1 MTYRIRNIM
10 IAFGLALVAML
21 LVLLYVTNYKRS
33 VQHGDAQVPVYVAAH
48 DISADTSGAD
58 IIAKHDL
65 RQITIAKRT
74 VVAGAISSPD
84 QIRSLVLA
92 TPIYAGEQVTVRP
105 FSDVAAQGIR
115 AHLRGTMRAIQLSG
129 DPNQLL
135 ASTLR
140 TGDHVDLVANLR
152 TDTNTNRAADK
163 IVVRNLLV
171 LQAPSENV
179 AAKATGGSNSASVI
193 LAVSDTWVQRLFYA
207 YHNGDWSL
215 ELRPVIN
222 PADGRDRVDV
232 LETVLALQK
241 GGQ

>member
-1 MTYRIRNIM
+1 MTYRIRNIL
-10 IAFGLALVAML
+10 IAIGLAFAAML

-33 VQHGDAQVPVYVAAH
+33 VQHGATEVPVFVAAH
-48 DISADTSGAD
+48 DIAANTAGAD

-65 RQITIAKRT
+65 RQITVPQRD
-74 VVAGAISSPD
+74 VVPGSISSLD
-84 QIRSLVLA
+84 QIRSLVLS

-135 ASTLR
+135 ASTLH

-152 TDTNTNRAADK
+152 INPNSNAYADK

-171 LQAPSENV
+171 LQAPQENA
-179 AAKATGGSNSASVI
+179 AAKATGASSTSVI
-193 LAVSDTWVQRLFYA
+193 LAVSDTWVQRLFFA

-215 ELRPVIN
+215 ELRPVIT
-222 PADGRDRVDV
+222 PADGRDRVDTIQSV
-232 LETVLALQK
+232 LGQ

>member
-1 MTYRIRNIM
+1 MTYRIRNIL
-10 IAFGLALVAML
+10 IAIGLALVAML

-33 VQHGDAQVPVYVAAH
+33 VQHGEAQVPVFVASH
-48 DISADTSGAD
+48 DIAANTSGAD
-58 IIAKHDL
+58 IIAKHDVHEL
-65 RQITIAKRT
+65 TIPKRN
-74 VVAGAISSPD
+74 VVPGAISSVD
-84 QIRSLVLA
+84 QIRSLVLSS
-92 TPIYAGEQVTVRP
+92 PIYAGEQVTVRP

-115 AHLRGTMRAIQLSG
+115 AHLRGTMRAIELAG

-140 TGDHVDLVANLR
+140 EGDHVDVLANLR
-152 TDTNTNRAADK
+152 TDPNSNQYADK

-171 LQAPSENV
+171 LQAPSEST
-179 AAKATGGSNSASVI
+179 AAKATGNDSTSVI
-193 LAVSDTWVQRLFYA
+193 LAVPDTWVPRLFYA

-222 PADGRDRVDV
+222 PADGKDRVD
-232 LETVLALQK
+232 TIKSVLALQ

>member
-33 VQHGDAQVPVYVAAH
+33 IQHGDAQVPVYVAAH

-65 RQITIAKRT
+65 RQVTIAKRM

-84 QIRSLVLA
+84 QIRSLVLS

-115 AHLRGTMRAIQLSG
+115 AKLRGTMRALQLAG
-129 DPNQLL
+129 DPNQTL
-135 ASTLR
+135 ASTLHA
-140 TGDHVDLVANLR
+140 GDRVDIVANVR
-152 TDTNTNRAADK
+152 TDPNSNAYADK
-163 IVVRNLLV
+163 IIAHDLLV
-171 LQAPSENV
+171 LQSPSEST
-179 AAKATGGSNSASVI
+179 AAKATGGSDTTSVI
-193 LAVSDTWVQRLFYA
+193 LQVSDTMVPDIWYA
-207 YHNGDWSL
+207 VKNSDWTL

-222 PADGRDRVDV
+222 PADSKSRVATINSV
-232 LETVLALQK
+232 L